1 MKGII
6 LSAGQGRR
14 LLPLTQDLP
23 KCLLS
28 IGGCTV
34 LEWQLRMLAAAGL
47 DRVVVVVGFGAA
59 AVERLVAEIRI
70 PGMHVRTLFNPLYDR
85 ADNLLSCA
93 MAASEMD
100 EDFLLLNGDTLADPV
115 VIERLLTSPEAPVA
129 MAVAQKDAYDAD
141 DMKVSCDGPKVC
153 RVGKG
158 LGPAETQGEAIGFSL
173 YRGRGPALFAE
184 ALTQM
189 LSDPEATR
197 RWYLSVVDI
206 LAGRGHVDVV
216 QVGDARYAEIDY
228 PEDLPWAHTVAAALA
243 DCPAAVAPRP
253 WVGVESGRAPQKSR
267 AIRQTV
273 PAGSA
278 P

>member
-23 KCLLS
+23 KCLLE

-59 AVERLVAEIRI
+59 AVERQVAEIRI
-70 PGMHVRTLFNPLYDR
+70 PGLHVRTLFNPLYDR

-93 MAASEMD
+93 MAAPEMD

-115 VIERLLTSPEAPVA
+115 VIARLLASAEAPVA

-141 DMKVSCDGPKVC
+141 DMKVSCDGVKVR
-153 RVGKG
+153 RVGKD
-158 LGPAETQGEAIGFSL
+158 LGPQETQGEAIGFSL

-184 ALTQM
+184 ALAQM

-206 LAGRGHVDVV
+206 LAGRGHVNLVN
-216 QVGDARYAEIDY
+216 VGGAQYAEIDY
-228 PEDLPWAHTVAAALA
+228 AEDLPWAQTVTACLA
-243 DCPAAVAPRP
+243 DCPKSEEPLPWASTDNARP
-253 WVGVESGRAPQKSR
+253 SEKSR